1 MAGLLDPRQGDGTY
15 VENRPS
21 RGQLLWG
28 ILEPYVMG
36 PVNAWQGL
44 RDADLNTLLYD
55 TGPRAQQAVENSFNV
70 SGTVAGGSSVVPKPG
85 NAVMMG
91 FDGPPIN
98 PRVRMGHNR
107 PPADLSLERVLEA
120 RANQMDLP
128 VDQRIQP
135 DPNRA
140 RVLDTDYKTPAPF
153 ANRPNL
159 ADNYPRNPDPTAKL
173 PLGDRARILVDYREQ
188 IADRLAEK
196 IRGRGLIGSDVQY
209 FYSSDGPIYRAA
221 RNAGLSDEEA
231 KKYIEDFSQYY
242 AATSP
247 RTDTTQNLLNATV
260 AMAKEQRG
268 VPNRQVLGRGTV
280 GADGEAGISEKG
292 YPMMTGK
299 GGIHGGLL
307 DAVQSGEGIS
317 SLTNPKPSTFG
328 GNMGGNLSGVT
339 ADTHAIRG
347 VLMALNEIQP
357 GIVPEGWI
365 MKEALEAYKA
375 DPSSL
380 NPSMIRDTLG
390 SQMIGPKG
398 QTVKAQTEYPVIA
411 DIWHAVADRLG
422 VQPAEAQSLG
432 WFSLGDETNLGSQL
446 ATVGELMDQRI
457 NVTAQALGA
466 DPEEVARALFRRQI
480 PLMALP
486 AGILGAGAY
495 SQLAADEARAGG
507 I

>member
-1 MAGLLDPRQGDGTY
+1 MAGLLDPRQGDGTW

-21 RGQLLWG
+21 KAQQLWG
-28 ILEPYVMG
+28 VAEPYVTG
-36 PVNAWQGL
+36 PWNALKGL
-44 RDADLNTLLYD
+44 MDADLNTLLYD
-55 TGPRAQQAVENSFNV
+55 TGPAAQQAVENSFNV
-70 SGTVAGGSSVVPKPG
+70 AGTVAGGSSIAPKPRG
-85 NAVMMG
+85 AVMMG
-91 FDGPPIN
+91 FDGQPIN
-98 PRVRMGHNR
+98 PRVRIGSNN
-107 PPADLSLERVLEA
+107 PPPDLTLENVLTA
-120 RANQMDLP
+120 RADQMDLP
-128 VDQRIQP
+128 VDKRIQP
-135 DPNRA
+135 DPNRN

-153 ANRPNL
+153 TDRPNL
-159 ADNYPRNPDPTAKL
+159 ADNYPRNPDPLSKL

-188 IADRLAEK
+188 IADRLAQK
-196 IRGRGLIGSDVQY
+196 IRDRGLVGTDVQY
-209 FYSSDGPIYRAA
+209 FYSSDGPMYRAA
-221 RNAGLSDEEA
+221 INSGLSDAEA
-231 KKYIEDFSQYY
+231 KKYIEDFAQYY

-260 AMAKEQRG
+260 AMAKQERG
-268 VPNRQVLGRGTV
+268 IPHRQVMGRGTV

-307 DAVQSGEGIS
+307 DAVQSGEGIN

-347 VLMALNEIQP
+347 VLMALNEVQP
-357 GIVPEGWI
+357 GIIPDGWL
-365 MKEALEAYKA
+365 MKEALDGYRK
-375 DPSSL
+375 DPSTL
-380 NPSMIRDTLG
+380 NPSMIKDTLG

-466 DPEEVARALFRRQI
+466 APEDVARALFRRQI

-495 SQLAADEARAGG
+495 GQMTADEAQAGG
-507 I
+507 M